1 MRQLKGQMKLDLDLW
16 FGRMSPEPF
25 QATAGKTSEKCSK
38 RSSGSQTSE
47 PLYLDLRAG
56 SGLLRERSW
65 ERGSPSLGVYWT
77 RSFGACPSVAVE
89 SRLSQILEA
98 EAPRKY
104 YLSAKACRGVLRR
117 ARERGKELP
126 PLLKAV
132 LERQAGLTICKEAE
146 RVGSVTKKNAAKRCV
161 REVPARRYVIRS
173 TERHTIKGKMR
184 SICRGSAMTGSE
196 KRL

>member
-1 MRQLKGQMKLDLDLW
+1 MDYIKVPVICMEAILALAD
-16 FGRMSPEPF
+16 
-25 QATAGKTSEKCSK
+25 A
-38 RSSGSQTSE
+38 
-47 PLYLDLRAG
+47 
-56 SGLLRERSW
+56 
-65 ERGSPSLGVYWT
+65 ERG
-77 RSFGACPSVAVE
+77 R
-89 SRLSQILEA
+89 
-98 EAPRKY
+98 
-104 YLSAKACRGVLRR
+104 
-117 ARERGKELP
+117 
-126 PLLKAV
+126 LLKAV